1 MQTEIPFKAEP
12 QPTEIPGPSGLP
24 WVGVLLKVWRHRP
37 LHFFLDSTL
46 RYGNVVRLE
55 MGPQSLFLITHPD
68 DVQRVLQDNNRN
80 YSKGYESVAPVIGN
94 GLVTS
99 EGGTWLRQRRLMQP
113 AFHRS
118 RIAAMADTMTRLTAA
133 TLERWE
139 RAATRNEPIDV
150 AQEMMRLTQAIIVET
165 MFGQHIP
172 ADPDKVGRA
181 FDDALAFMNQ
191 FMLLPIERLQRFPTP
206 TNIRFRRAIRFL
218 DGLVYGMIEERR
230 NSSEERE
237 DLLSMLVHARDEETG
252 EGMSDRQMRDEIM
265 TIYLA
270 GHETTANAL
279 SWTWFYLSAHPDLRR
294 RLEAEVDEAIG
305 DRAPTA
311 ENVRHLPYARMLF
324 DETLRLMPPAW
335 MFARRPTEP
344 DQLGDHT
351 IPAGATVMLSPYVTH
366 HRPDVWENPEGFDPE
381 RFAPGAD
388 AERAKYAYFPF
399 GGGPRLCIGNN
410 FAFMEAQLIMAMV
423 TQRFRLDLVPGQR
436 IQPKAIATLQAPPI
450 LMTVRPR

>member
-1 MQTEIPFKAEP
+1 MQTEIPFKADP
-12 QPTEIPGPSGLP
+12 QPAVIPGPSGFP
-24 WVGVLLKVWRHRP
+24 WVGVMPKVWQQRP
-37 LHFFLDSTL
+37 LHFFLDSAL

-55 MGPQSLFLITHPD
+55 MGPQPLFLITHPD

-80 YSKGYESVAPVIGN
+80 YSKGYETVAPVIGN

-99 EGGTWLRQRRLMQP
+99 EGATWLRQRRLMQP

-139 RAATRNEPIDV
+139 RTASRNEPIDV

-191 FMLLPIERLQRFPTP
+191 YMLLPIEQLQRFPTP

-218 DGLVYGMIEERR
+218 DGLVYNMVEERR
-230 NSSEERE
+230 RSSEERD

-252 EGMSDRQMRDEIM
+252 EGMSEQQMRDEIM

-279 SWTWFYLSAHPDLRR
+279 SWTWFYLSNHPDLRR
-294 RLEAEVDEAIG
+294 RLEAEVADTLE
-305 DRAPTA
+305 DHAPTA
-311 ENVRHLPYARMLF
+311 EDTRRLPYARMLF

-335 MFARRPTEP
+335 MFARRPNEP
-344 DQLGDHT
+344 DELGGYT

-366 HRPDVWENPEGFDPE
+366 HRPDIWENPEGFDPE

-436 IQPKAIATLQAPPI
+436 IQPKAVATLQAPRI
-450 LMTVRPR
+450 LMTVDGC